1 LRKPDD
7 NILDSSLFARLWL
20 YGGVSKNLLFLQ
32 IPSLPLFMCP
42 WQIGLAFP
50 GASGHSRAESGGIL
64 RTWESRDMTPINR
77 LRTILGLA
85 LLVAFGSG
93 VFVYYRVYW
102 SFNKR
107 LREVTAGKL
116 YRSGQLTAEGFRD
129 AIRELGIKSVVN
141 LQDEFPDPDIV
152 KSWHDHSTIKE
163 IALCSEM
170 GVKYIHLM
178 PDLVSRNA
186 KPGERPTVIE
196 GMLGAYDDPTN
207 YPMLVHCKAGLH
219 RTGIL
224 VAIYRMEYEGWS
236 PDQAYREL
244 RAHGFGETVCNE
256 ANDYVREYVLEYQ
269 PGVRKGKLA
278 AGTPSNI
285 NNPATKPERGAP

>member
-1 LRKPDD
+1 
-7 NILDSSLFARLWL
+7 
-20 YGGVSKNLLFLQ
+20 
-32 IPSLPLFMCP
+32 
-42 WQIGLAFP
+42 
-50 GASGHSRAESGGIL
+50 
-64 RTWESRDMTPINR
+64 MTPINR
-77 LRTILGLA
+77 MRTILGLA
-85 LLVAFGSG
+85 LLMAFGGG

-107 LREVTAGKL
+107 LREVTAGKV

-129 AIRELGIKSVVN
+129 AIRELGIRSVVN

-152 KSWHDHSTIKE
+152 KSWHDHTTIKE
-163 IALCSEM
+163 KALCSEM

-186 KPGERPTVIE
+186 KPGDRPTVIE
-196 GMLGAYDDPTN
+196 GMLESYDDPSN

-224 VAIYRMEYEGWS
+224 VAIYRMEYEGWT

-269 PGVRKGKLA
+269 PGLRKGKVA
-278 AGTPSNI
+278 SGAIPGSVK
-285 NNPATKPERGAP
+285 PAISPEGKMP

>member
-1 LRKPDD
+1 
-7 NILDSSLFARLWL
+7 
-20 YGGVSKNLLFLQ
+20 
-32 IPSLPLFMCP
+32 
-42 WQIGLAFP
+42 
-50 GASGHSRAESGGIL
+50 
-64 RTWESRDMTPINR
+64 MTPINR
-77 LRTILGLA
+77 MRTILGLA
-85 LLVAFGSG
+85 LLMAFGSG

-107 LREVTAGKL
+107 LREVTAGKV

-129 AIRELGIKSVVN
+129 AIRELGIRSVVN

-152 KSWHDHSTIKE
+152 KSWHDHTTIKE
-163 IALCSEM
+163 KALCSEM

-186 KPGERPTVIE
+186 KPGDRPTVIE
-196 GMLGAYDDPTN
+196 GMLESYDDPSN

-224 VAIYRMEYEGWS
+224 VAIYRMEYEGWT

-269 PGVRKGKLA
+269 PGLRKGKVA
-278 AGTPSNI
+278 SGAIPGSVK
-285 NNPATKPERGAP
+285 PAISPEGKMP